1 MGTTPAHTHAIL
13 VPTRAASSVG
23 MDLAYAKLV
32 PTSATTRVGMDV
44 ATQAKLV
51 PTLGAARV

>member
-1 MGTTPAHTHAIL
+1 MN
-13 VPTRAASSVG
+13 
-23 MDLAYAKLV
+23 LAYAKLV

-51 PTLGAARV
+51 PTLGAACV